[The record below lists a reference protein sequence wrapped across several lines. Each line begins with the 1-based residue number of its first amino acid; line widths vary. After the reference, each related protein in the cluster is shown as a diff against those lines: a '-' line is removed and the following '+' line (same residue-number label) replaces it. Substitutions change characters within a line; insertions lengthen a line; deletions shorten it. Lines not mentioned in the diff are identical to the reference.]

1 MGMSALMSGIT
12 RTKFYV
18 VGKESVSNGQGALAG
33 WKVKLSP
40 IWESDAK
47 VDGNAVLENRIF
59 SKFTPQGVIEL
70 FLTNPVAAERF
81 EAGRE
86 YYVDFSAAHP
96 DKDVKLPN
104 PALA

>member
-1 MGMSALMSGIT
+1 MSGIT

-18 VGKESVSNGQGALAG
+18 VGKESVSNGQGVLAG
-33 WKVKLSP
+33 WKIRLAA
-40 IWESDAK
+40 IWESGG
-47 VDGNAVLENRIF
+47 VDGGNAVLENRIF
-59 SKFTPQGVIEL
+59 SKFTPQGSIDL
-70 FLTNPVAAERF
+70 FITNPVAAERY

-104 PALA
+104 PAVA